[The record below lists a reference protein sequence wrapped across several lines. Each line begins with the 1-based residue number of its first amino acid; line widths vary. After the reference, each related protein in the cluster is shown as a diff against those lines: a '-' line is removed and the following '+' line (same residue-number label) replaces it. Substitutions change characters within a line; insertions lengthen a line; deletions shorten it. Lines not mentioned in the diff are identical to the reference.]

1 MQLEI
6 HKLINSEYKPL
17 QEFGWLLYEKEN
29 LNDGLDLD
37 DIHKLLRIF
46 NEETLCDL
54 EKEFLKRIWED
65 D

>member
-6 HKLINSEYKPL
+6 QKLIDSEYKPL

-29 LNDGLDLD
+29 LNNGLDLD

-46 NEETLCDL
+46 NEETFYDL
-54 EKEFLKRIWED
+54 EREFLKRIWED